1 MSEELKV
8 THSGPATCAPQL
20 PHSHAGKHGVR
31 FESVD
36 ARPRL
41 VILSLAIIVGM
52 LVLVF
57 AVTLGVQKYLV
68 KTNPPGSLPS
78 PLAPARVLP
87 PEPQLE
93 ARPWEN
99 LPVFRAHE
107 EQVLNE
113 YGKDANGHLHIPIER
128 AVEAVVPRLPV
139 RPDAPSGITTPGGQG
154 REFAGSVNTIE
165 ASSGGPKIKGAIRKH
180 AQ

>member
-1 MSEELKV
+1 M
-8 THSGPATCAPQL
+8 
-20 PHSHAGKHGVR
+20 
-31 FESVD
+31 
-36 ARPRL
+36 
-41 VILSLAIIVGM
+41 
-52 LVLVF
+52 
-57 AVTLGVQKYLV
+57 
-68 KTNPPGSLPS
+68 
-78 PLAPARVLP
+78 
-87 PEPQLE
+87 E

-165 ASSGGPKIKGAIRKH
+165 APSGGPKIKGAIRKH